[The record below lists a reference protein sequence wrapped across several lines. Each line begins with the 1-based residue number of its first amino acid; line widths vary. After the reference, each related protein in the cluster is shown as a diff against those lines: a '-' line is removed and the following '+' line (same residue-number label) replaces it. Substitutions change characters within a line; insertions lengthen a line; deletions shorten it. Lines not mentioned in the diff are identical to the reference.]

1 MVATSIAPVLF
12 TYWFIEQ
19 VNNWNNSIS
28 LLENIKC
35 NWIIGIGYLI
45 AKIAFVVIFLII
57 VKLAKSIL

>member
-19 VNNWNNSIS
+19 VNNWNNNIN

-35 NWIIGIGYLI
+35 NWTIGIVYLI
-45 AKIAFVVIFLII
+45 ASTAHLLSSF
-57 VKLAKSIL
+57 